1 MSAQNIVIASN
12 FTSEPLKNSLEFL
25 LNEHQ
30 VSHEINFAPF
40 RQIFQEL
47 LAPSSLFHKNLRGAN
62 VVLFRSEDFVE
73 TEIFTHEVLENI
85 KNNVLELQSILK
97 NAAVFQVPLIT
108 IICPPSNKIAE
119 DKFAADFIKRV
130 ETSFVKD
137 LENTSNLLIFSA
149 EDFSQIYEV
158 SEYDNPKANLYGRIP
173 YTTEFFA
180 ALGAFL
186 ARKICACAREP
197 HKVIVLDCDNTIWT
211 GIVGEDGVD
220 GIEFDE
226 PRMALQKFM
235 AAQSEAGMLICLC
248 SKNNEP
254 EVWKVFDSRQ
264 EMILKREHIVASQ
277 INWNFKSENLK
288 HLADELQLS
297 LNSFIFVDDDAAVC
311 AEVAANCS
319 EVLTLMLPQ
328 NTKEIP
334 AFLQHVWAF
343 DKLKTTKED
352 KDRTKSYQQ
361 QVERTRLQESSTN
374 FQDFLANLQLK
385 CEIAR
390 INEAQIPRVSQ
401 LSLRT
406 NQFNSTTKRRSEND
420 VKQLFS
426 QSNAHIWT
434 INVQDRFGDYGLVGA
449 IFGEEKEQSLN
460 VDSLML
466 SCRALGRGIE
476 HKMLAAL
483 GCAAIDSN
491 CKFVNLEFV
500 ASAKN
505 TPVHNFLEEVG
516 KEFKEETDNQT
527 FYKFPAEIAVNIEFN
542 PTQKTSVPKVE
553 SKNGSRIEQKATDNF
568 SERNAVIVKIAN
580 HFRTAEQILSAI
592 KAVENNRS
600 IVQKNF
606 IAPRNETEQK
616 LSEIWQRT
624 LNLSV
629 IGITDNFFEIGGDS
643 LQAVSLFVEI
653 EDAFDKHL
661 PLTVLIDS
669 PTIEKM
675 AEQLSTQESADK
687 LKYLVPIKPEGS
699 ETPLFCM
706 HAAGG
711 NVLFYRDLANE
722 LNAEQPVYGLQARGI
737 ADKSETAHENVA
749 EMAAE
754 YLKEIRTIQPS
765 GAYRLCGSSF
775 GGLIAFEMAYQ
786 LAANGEEVSLLALFD
801 TYAPGY
807 PQKKPDSFPF
817 ESKFRNFVEKAGR
830 LREQIGL
837 IETPREKLDF
847 FKKQF
852 QKLRVRSKRKKA
864 WKENQFDI
872 EYAKATGRE
881 LPVNVRRNHL
891 AIQHALDSYAPPLF
905 DGKMTLFRAALQ
917 PSGVIFE
924 PTLGWKKFTTREII
938 IKEVSGSHG
947 ALTVHPYA
955 KHLAKELSPL
965 LKERKILTNTAAKFA
980 VV

>member
-1 MSAQNIVIASN
+1 MTAQNIVIASN

-25 LNEHQ
+25 LDVQQ
-30 VSHEINFAPF
+30 VSNEIKFAPF
-40 RQIFQEL
+40 NQIFQEL
-47 LAPSSLFHKNLRGAN
+47 LAPSSLFNGNTRGVN
-62 VVLFRSEDFVE
+62 IVLFRAEDFVE
-73 TEIFTHEVLENI
+73 AEIITSEVLENI
-85 KNNVLELQSILK
+85 KKNVLELQAILK
-97 NAAVFQVPLIT
+97 NSANFQVPLIT
-108 IICPPSNKIAE
+108 IICPPSNKVTE
-119 DKFAADFIKRV
+119 DKFTADFINRV
-130 ETSFVKD
+130 ERSFVYE
-137 LENTSNLLIFSA
+137 LENTSNLLVFSA
-149 EDFSQIYEV
+149 EDFLQTYEV
-158 SEYDNPKANLYGRIP
+158 SKYDNPKANIYGRIP

-186 ARKICACAREP
+186 ARRIYAFCREP
-197 HKVIVLDCDNTIWT
+197 HKVIVLDCDNTLWT
-211 GIVGEDGVD
+211 GVVGEDGVD
-220 GIEFDE
+220 GIGFDA
-226 PRMALQKFM
+226 PRLALQKFM
-235 AAQSEAGMLICLC
+235 AAQSEGGMLICLC

-254 EVWKVFDSRQ
+254 EVWKVFDSRR

-288 HLADELQLS
+288 RLADELQLG
-297 LNSFIFVDDDAAVC
+297 LTSFIFVDDDAAVC
-311 AEVAANCS
+311 AEVEANCP

-328 NTKEIP
+328 KTKEIQ

-361 QVERTRLQESSTN
+361 QVERVRLQESSTS

-385 CEIAR
+385 CEITQ
-390 INEAQIPRVSQ
+390 INEEQIPRVSQ

-426 QSNAHIWT
+426 QANSPIWT

-460 VDSLML
+460 IDSLML

-483 GCAAIDSN
+483 GRAALDAKLN
-491 CKFVNLEFV
+491 FVNLEFI

-516 KEFKEETDNQT
+516 KEFKEETTDQT
-527 FYKFPAEIAVNIEFN
+527 FYKFPAEIAEKIEFK
-542 PTQKTSVPKVE
+542 PAQKITSANLESENSSAVTPKPI
-553 SKNGSRIEQKATDNF
+553 GSF
-568 SERNAVIVKIAN
+568 SQRNAAIIKIAN
-580 HFRTAEQILSAI
+580 NFRTAEQIFSAVKSI
-592 KAVENNRS
+592 ENNHS
-600 IVQKNF
+600 VVQKNF
-606 IAPRNETEQK
+606 VATRNETEQK
-616 LSEIWQRT
+616 LAEIWQRT
-624 LNLSV
+624 LNISQ

-643 LQAVSLFVEI
+643 LQAVTLFVEI
-653 EDAFDKHL
+653 EDVFGKHL
-661 PLTVLIDS
+661 PLTVLIDA

-675 AEQLSTQESADK
+675 AEQLGAKESAEK
-687 LKYLVPIKPEGS
+687 FKYLVPIKTEGS
-699 ETPLFCM
+699 KTPLFCM

-711 NVLFYRDLANE
+711 NVLFYRDLTNE
-722 LNAEQPVYGLQARGI
+722 LDAEQPVYGLQARGI

-754 YLKEIRTIQPS
+754 YLKEMRTIQPS

-775 GGLIAFEMAYQ
+775 GGLIAFEMACQ
-786 LAANGEEVSLLALFD
+786 LAEAGEKVSLLALFD

-807 PQKKPDSFPF
+807 PQKKPDSFPL
-817 ESKFRNFVEKAGR
+817 ESKFRSLFEKAGR
-830 LREQIGL
+830 LREQIAL

-847 FKKQF
+847 FKSQF
-852 QKLRVRSKRKKA
+852 QKLRVRARRKKA

-881 LPVNVRRNHL
+881 LPVDVRRNHL
-891 AIQHALDSYAPPLF
+891 AIQHALDNYAPPIF
-905 DGKMTLFRAALQ
+905 EGKLTLFRAALQ

-924 PTLGWKKFTTREII
+924 PTLGWKKFTTGEIV

-947 ALTVHPYA
+947 ALTVYPYA
-955 KHLAKELSPL
+955 KQLAEKLSPL
-965 LKERKILTNTAAKFA
+965 LIEPKVTTQSKAKFA